1 MIFYCKMIVEDIVRF
16 LLKESALPNYYFV
29 LQTARSTLL
38 QKEKKPPIKLNNVR
52 YQTCSCLQL
61 PSNKYKKISCQDTQF
76 TDTLKIINPHS
87 PIAYGHITMAYP
99 TFFFWCVHTHRI
111 SIQSLTTDLNSQKHT
126 YCIKPHSLL
135 IKPDFF
141 AGNSVAN
148 ILTRRTPFLKCKR
161 QIYFKKELQLGAHR
175 ETTVVAWKWT
185 LHVRYTRSL
194 FVVLNMNLVKKLRL
208 RFVQNCVVSEDE
220 KEKNAWTVFTL
231 HG

>member
-1 MIFYCKMIVEDIVRF
+1 MFFWKILCAPSVDIITNNGLSEKDEMASGGQAFIIQYSGSCIQKVVFISLKRRLIFYCKMIVEDIARF
-16 LLKESALPNYYFV
+16 LFKESALPNCYFV

-126 YCIKPHSLL
+126 YCI
-135 IKPDFF
+135 
-141 AGNSVAN
+141 
-148 ILTRRTPFLKCKR
+148 
-161 QIYFKKELQLGAHR
+161 
-175 ETTVVAWKWT
+175 
-185 LHVRYTRSL
+185 
-194 FVVLNMNLVKKLRL
+194 
-208 RFVQNCVVSEDE
+208 
-220 KEKNAWTVFTL
+220 
-231 HG
+231 